1 MSISKTTNEGDAQQD
16 AGAAMDPP
24 DTMPSQNDVER
35 SVAIIAGDEVS
46 KQHQES
52 SLVGADVSKKK
63 LCGVC
68 NEKEGKYK
76 CTRCYLPS

>member
-1 MSISKTTNEGDAQQD
+1 MSISKTANEEDAQED

-24 DTMPSQNDVER
+24 DTKPPQNGVES
-35 SVAIIAGDEVS
+35 SVAIIAGDEIS

-52 SLVGADVSKKK
+52 SLAGADVSKKK

-68 NEKEGKYK
+68 NEKEEKYK